1 MKTLILN
8 DYTQVKINEKAG
20 LVWLYIRNTPL
31 DNWRAVWQGST
42 NEAKV
47 LGSMLCDESSGRR
60 T

>member
-47 LGSMLCDESSGRR
+47 LGSMLCDESS
-60 T
+60 